1 MRIAATC
8 IQLIRDLDHWRPSL
22 EAAGFDVVVPEIPGQ
37 HLEGDALVAAMDGCV
52 GVVAG
57 DDKFTADVQD
67 RLPDL
72 KVISKWGIGVDG
84 IDRAHA
90 ATRGIAVTNTPGA
103 FDEEVADVAMAY
115 TVMLLRQL
123 HVIHEGVQNGRW
135 PKPAGRSLGGR
146 TMGVIGLGGIGR
158 ALVRRAVVAGMSVV
172 GSDPSPESQAAAIAD
187 GAAIV
192 DIDELVSRSDVISVN
207 CPLTRETHHLVN
219 AERLAHCQPGAYV
232 VNTGR
237 GDVVDTVALADA
249 LVDGRLAGAAVDVLE
264 EEPPGPDNP
273 IRRAPNVIFGSH
285 NGSNTLEASARV
297 HRRAIE
303 NLARELG
310 VGIDLPWSARL

>member
-1 MRIAATC
+1 MRIAVTC

-22 EAAGFDVVVPEIPGQ
+22 EAAGFELAIPTIPGQ
-37 HLEGDALVAAMDGCV
+37 HLEGDALVDAMEGCV

-57 DDKFTADVQD
+57 DDRFTAEVQD
-67 RLPDL
+67 RLPSL

-84 IDRAHA
+84 IDRDHA
-90 ATRGIAVTNTPGA
+90 AASGTTVTNTPGA

-123 HVIHEGVQNGRW
+123 HVIHEGVRSGAW
-135 PKPAGRSLGGR
+135 PKPAGHSLGGR
-146 TMGVIGLGGIGR
+146 RMGVIGLGGIGR
-158 ALVRRAVVAGMSVV
+158 AVVRRAVVAGMEVV
-172 GSDPSPESQAAAIAD
+172 GSDPSPDSQAAAVAD

-192 DIDELVSRSDVISVN
+192 DIDELMATSDVISVN
-207 CPLTRETHHLVN
+207 CPLTPDTYHLVD
-219 AERLAHCQPGAYV
+219 AARLATVPTGAYL

-237 GDVVDTVALADA
+237 GDVVDTSALADA
-249 LVDGRLAGAAVDVLE
+249 LRSGQLAAVALDVLE
-264 EEPPGPDNP
+264 EEPPSPDNP
-273 IRRAPNVIFGSH
+273 IRTVPNVIFGSH

-297 HRRAIE
+297 HRRSIE

-310 VGIDLPWSARL
+310 VEIDLP